1 MKRFEPDL
9 CYIGSGEYVAGM
21 DEASDGDFVL
31 HSDASDALA
40 AEHRRGVRAVIAGLF
55 FQAGQAELSASEITS
70 AWEAQSLTKLASQLR
85 VTATWLLSL
94 EAS

>member
-9 CYIGSGEYVAGM
+9 CYIGSG
-21 DEASDGDFVL
+21 
-31 HSDASDALA
+31 
-40 AEHRRGVRAVIAGLF
+40 
-55 FQAGQAELSASEITS
+55 ELSASEITS